1 MGRIDGSKT
10 KNHPLIFI
18 CEFGPFLSTDTA
30 ADPQEHKA
38 EGLVAGQLG
47 FFFMFRKTKC
57 KLS

>member
-1 MGRIDGSKT
+1 MVPKQKIT
-10 KNHPLIFI
+10 QLIII

-47 FFFMFRKTKC
+47 VFFYVQEN
-57 KLS
+57 